1 MNLVL
6 DASVA
11 LSWCFEDEGGAMEM
25 AVLRRL
31 RDDEAVVPALWTLEV
46 TNGLV
51 TAERRGRL
59 DAAGVLRA
67 SHLLLALPIVVEPV
81 ERSGAASAVLPLAR
95 RHGLSAYDAAYLE
108 LALRRGIPLA
118 TADAA
123 LHRAARAEGVA
134 VLGGPKGQ
142 TGSTVTE

>member
-25 AVLRRL
+25 AVLQRL
-31 RDDEAVVPALWTLEV
+31 REDEAVVPALWTLEV
-46 TNGLV
+46 ANGLV

-59 DAAGVLRA
+59 DAAGVVRSA
-67 SHLLLALPIVVEPV
+67 HLLLALPIVVEPV
-81 ERSGAASAVLPLAR
+81 ERSGAASSVVPLAR
-95 RHGLSAYDAAYLE
+95 RHRLSAYDAAYLE

-118 TADAA
+118 TSDAA
-123 LHRAARAEGVA
+123 LRRAAREEGVE
-134 VLGGPKGQ
+134 VLGEPGMAG
-142 TGSTVTE
+142 